1 MEVRFGIA
9 QPDEVKVTATITMPL
24 KRWLEL
30 REALPHK
37 HPWYDLSIQISALA
51 ADARKTFYPQKDE
64 GDDG

>member
-37 HPWYDLSIQISALA
+37 HPWYDLSIQILG
-51 ADARKTFYPQKDE
+51 ARGRRSEDVLPAKRR
-64 GDDG
+64 G